1 MNFIIHRIEC
11 AHCGIYFVHIDCK
24 TESVPIVTL
33 FRFDMLRQLYM
44 TPSKQMKKRIFIQ
57 VLANGIKTFLYTQVV
72 WINY

>member
-1 MNFIIHRIEC
+1 MVVNFIIHRIEC

-44 TPSKQMKKRIFIQ
+44 TPSKQMKNVYLYKSWQ
-57 VLANGIKTFLYTQVV
+57 MVLRLSCIHR
-72 WINY
+72 